1 MDLQAEDLRTHANA
15 LSIERD
21 SLKDE
26 TVVFV
31 FIFATAGLLLWA
43 FVKLYVQKWL
53 VVRSA
58 PVLGSIVLILPAL
71 IFR

>member
-1 MDLQAEDLRTHANA
+1 MDLQAQDLRIHANG
-15 LSIERD
+15 LSVERD

-31 FIFATAGLLLWA
+31 FIIATAGLLLWA

-53 VVRSA
+53 VVRTA
-58 PVLGSIVLILPAL
+58 PVLASLILILPAL